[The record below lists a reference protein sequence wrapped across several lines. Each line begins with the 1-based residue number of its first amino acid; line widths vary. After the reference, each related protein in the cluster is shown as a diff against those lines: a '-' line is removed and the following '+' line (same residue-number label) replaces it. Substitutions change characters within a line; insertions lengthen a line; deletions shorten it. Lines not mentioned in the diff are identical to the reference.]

1 MYLSDVFTVTANLA
15 ALPALSL
22 PIGSA
27 HRLPVGGQFIADR
40 WAEDKLVTAA
50 AALERALVS

>member
-27 HRLPVGGQFIADR
+27 DGLPVGGQLIAPR
-40 WAEDKLVTAA
+40 WASHA
-50 AALERALVS
+50 